1 MSQDPNS
8 VVPPIDPGVA
18 PPIGYQTPGTLAPL
32 ETNKDARLWGMLC
45 HLSVLAGYVIPVGHI
60 IGPLVIWLI
69 KKNEIPFVDE
79 QGKESLN
86 FQITVT
92 LAFIVCIPLIFVLIG
107 IPLLIAVGIADLVLV
122 IIAAVK
128 TNNGEHYRYPFALRL
143 IK

>member
-8 VVPPIDPGVA
+8 ALPPIDAGVT
-18 PPIGYQTPGTLAPL
+18 PPVGYQTPSTLAPI